1 MKGKIKGLLFALCL
15 IGSTAEATTNI
26 KKLPFGKTPDGR
38 AVYVFVLSNSKGVEA
53 AITNYGG
60 SLVSLKVPDRKGNLG
75 DIVLG
80 YGSVD
85 GYVGDKAYFG
95 ALIGRY
101 GNRIAHG
108 KFSLNGTTYT
118 LARNNG
124 ENHIHGGINGFNK
137 AVWEANESI
146 GSSGPQLELKYLSK
160 DGEEGYPGNLSVK
173 VVYTLTEQSE

>member
-1 MKGKIKGLLFALCL
+1 MRFAAIKWPIADSSLVCLSGLSFGCCENRA
-15 IGSTAEATTNI
+15 GATTNI

-80 YGSVD
+80 YSSVG

-101 GNRIAHG
+101 GNRIAHA
-108 KFSLNGTTYT
+108 KFPLNGT
-118 LARNNG
+118 
-124 ENHIHGGINGFNK
+124 
-137 AVWEANESI
+137 
-146 GSSGPQLELKYLSK
+146 
-160 DGEEGYPGNLSVK
+160 
-173 VVYTLTEQSE
+173 